1 MSWELVNKTV
11 IFSGLF
17 LYKTVCHICKIAKE
31 VCTAQEQLNIFN
43 PYQNEQE
50 QKEHGSLK
58 TL

>member
-1 MSWELVNKTV
+1 LK
-11 IFSGLF
+11 
-17 LYKTVCHICKIAKE
+17 KQVCA
-31 VCTAQEQLNIFN
+31 AQEQLNIFN